1 MSRHTSSRTEQAYA
15 DVVCD
20 TCEVTEPN
28 QPRGAALWITG
39 ARPRTLPAAVVPVAV
54 GAASA
59 VASGSPVWWRALPAL
74 VVSLALQ
81 VGVNYANDYSD
92 GIKGTDTD
100 RVGPLRLVGSGLA
113 SPGAVKRAAL
123 LSLAVA
129 GAAGLL
135 LAAVTTW
142 WLLAVGAAAMVAAWT
157 YTGGPRPYGYA
168 GLGEVFVFVF
178 FGVVATVGTEY
189 VVGEEVSLTG
199 VVASVAV
206 GSVACAL
213 LVVNN
218 LRDREG
224 DATSGKNTL
233 AVRIGDT
240 ATRRFFVGLVG
251 STGIAVL
258 VTALTAGPV
267 ALLGLAGVATLVSP
281 VRKVLTGTQ
290 GRALIGVLG
299 EVGRAQLVLGVTYAV
314 GLALAL
320 N

>member
-1 MSRHTSSRTEQAYA
+1 M
-15 DVVCD
+15 
-20 TCEVTEPN
+20 
-28 QPRGAALWITG
+28 
-39 ARPRTLPAAVVPVAV
+39 AV

-59 VASGSPVWWRALPAL
+59 VAVDGPVWWRVVPAL

-92 GIKGTDTD
+92 GIKGTDAD

-123 LSLAVA
+123 ASLVVA
-129 GAAGLL
+129 GAAGLV

-178 FGVVATVGTEY
+178 FGLVATVGTEF
-189 VVGEEVSLTG
+189 VVAEQVTTTG
-199 VVASVAV
+199 VVSSLAV

-218 LRDREG
+218 LRDRDG
-224 DATSGKNTL
+224 DERAGKITL
-233 AVRIGDT
+233 AVRLGDR
-240 ATRRFFVGLVG
+240 ATRMFFVALAGLA
-251 STGIAVL
+251 AVTVV
-258 VTALTAGPV
+258 VTAVTAGPA
-267 ALLGLAGVATLVSP
+267 ALLGLIGVAALLSP
-281 VRKVLTGTQ
+281 VRTVLAGAQ
-290 GRALIGVLG
+290 GRTLVEVLG
-299 EVGRAQLVLGVTYAV
+299 AVGRAQLVLGATFAV
-314 GLALAL
+314 GLVLAL
-320 N
+320 R

>member
-1 MSRHTSSRTEQAYA
+1 MTDRT
-15 DVVCD
+15 
-20 TCEVTEPN
+20 P
-28 QPRGAALWITG
+28 PRGAALWFVG
-39 ARPRTLPAAVVPVAV
+39 SRPRTLPAAVVPVAV

-59 VASGSPVWWRALPAL
+59 VASGSPVWWRVVPAL

-92 GIKGTDTD
+92 GIKGTDAD
-100 RVGPLRLVGSGLA
+100 RIGPLRLVGSGLA

-123 LSLAVA
+123 ASLAVA

-178 FGVVATVGTEY
+178 FGLVATVGTEY
-189 VVGEEVSLTG
+189 VVGEDVSPTG
-199 VVASVAV
+199 VVASIAV
-206 GSVACAL
+206 GAVACAL

-233 AVRIGDT
+233 AVRIGDA
-240 ATRRFFVGLVG
+240 ATRRFFVALVV
-251 STGIAVL
+251 STGIAVV
-258 VTALTAGPV
+258 VTALTAGPA
-267 ALLGLAGVATLVSP
+267 ALVGLAGVAALVPS
-281 VRKVLTGTQ
+281 VRKVLAGTQ
-290 GRALIGVLG
+290 GRALIDVLG
-299 EVGRAQLVLGVTYAV
+299 EVGRAQLVLGFTFAV
-314 GLALAL
+314 GLATAL
-320 N
+320 S

>member
-1 MSRHTSSRTEQAYA
+1 MTKANHPT
-15 DVVCD
+15 
-20 TCEVTEPN
+20 
-28 QPRGAALWITG
+28 GAALWLAG

-59 VASGSPVWWRALPAL
+59 IAADAPVWWRTLPAL

-81 VGVNYANDYSD
+81 IGVNYANDYSD
-92 GIKGTDTD
+92 GIKGTDAD

-113 SPGAVKRAAL
+113 SPSSVKRAAL
-123 LSLAVA
+123 AALAVA
-129 GAAGLL
+129 GAAGLV
-135 LAAVTTW
+135 LAATTSW
-142 WLLAVGAAAMVAAWT
+142 WLLVVGAAAMVAAWT

-178 FGVVATVGTEY
+178 FGVVATVGTEF
-189 VVGEEVSLTG
+189 VVAGQVSATG

-233 AVRIGDT
+233 AVRIGDR
-240 ATRRFFVGLVG
+240 ATRWFFVALV
-251 STGIAVL
+251 VL
-258 VTALTAGPV
+258 AGVSVLATAGTAGPA
-267 ALLGLAGVATLVSP
+267 ALIGLAGIVALVAP
-281 VRKVLTGTQ
+281 VRTVLTGAQ
-290 GRALIGVLG
+290 GRALVEVLG
-299 EVGRAQLVLGVTYAV
+299 AVGRAQLVLGATFSV
-314 GLALAL
+314 GLVSALR
-320 N
+320 

>member
-1 MSRHTSSRTEQAYA
+1 M
-15 DVVCD
+15 
-20 TCEVTEPN
+20 
-28 QPRGAALWITG
+28 
-39 ARPRTLPAAVVPVAV
+39 
-54 GAASA
+54 
-59 VASGSPVWWRALPAL
+59 WWRVVPAL

-92 GIKGTDTD
+92 GIKGTDAD

-123 LSLAVA
+123 GSLAVA
-129 GAAGLL
+129 GAAGLV
-135 LAAVTTW
+135 LAALTTW

-199 VVASVAV
+199 VVASLAV

-233 AVRIGDT
+233 AVRIGDA
-240 ATRRFFVGLVG
+240 ATRRFFVALVS
-251 STGIAVL
+251 STAIAVV
-258 VTALTAGPV
+258 VTAVTAGPV
-267 ALLGLAGVATLVSP
+267 ALFGLVGVVALVSP
-281 VRKVLTGTQ
+281 VRAVLAGTQ
-290 GRALIGVLG
+290 GRALIEVLG
-299 EVGRAQLVLGVTYAV
+299 AVGRAQLVLGVTYAA

-320 N
+320 S

>member
-15 DVVCD
+15 GVVCD
-20 TCEVTEPN
+20 TWEVTESN
-28 QPRGAALWITG
+28 QPRGAALWFAG

-59 VASGSPVWWRALPAL
+59 VASGSPVWWRALLAL

-100 RVGPLRLVGSGLA
+100 RIGPLRLVGSGLA
-113 SPGAVKRAAL
+113 SPGSVKRAAL
-123 LSLAVA
+123 VSLAVA
-129 GAAGLL
+129 GAAGLV

-142 WLLAVGAAAMVAAWT
+142 WLLIVGAAAMVAAWT

-178 FGVVATVGTEY
+178 FGIVATVGTEF
-189 VVGEEVSLTG
+189 VVAEEVSTTG
-199 VVASVAV
+199 VVASIAV

-218 LRDREG
+218 LRDRAG
-224 DATSGKNTL
+224 DATVGKITL
-233 AVRIGDT
+233 AVRIGDA
-240 ATRRFFVGLVG
+240 ATRWFFVALVG
-251 STGIAVL
+251 STGIAVI
-258 VTALTAGPV
+258 VTALTAGPA
-267 ALLGLAGVATLVSP
+267 ALIGLAGVAALVSP
-281 VRKVLTGTQ
+281 VRKVLAGTQ
-290 GRALIGVLG
+290 GRALIEVLG
-299 EVGRAQLVLGVTYAV
+299 AVGRAQLVLGVAYAI